1 MLSICSPE
9 SDAFPKYVKLK
20 KQRNTKVMIFNII
33 YSSYFL
39 IHFNIVEL
47 QLISQYELNDKIPPE
62 LDLSDK
68 VQTKLNQIK
77 LKFCYRRFMP
87 QNTKK
92 FGFLILVCS

>member
-1 MLSICSPE
+1 MLSICPPE

-20 KQRNTKVMIFNII
+20 KQRNIKVMIFNII

-39 IHFNIVEL
+39 IYFNIVEL

-62 LDLSDK
+62 LSLSDK
-68 VQTKLNQIK
+68 VTTKLNQIK

-87 QNTKK
+87 QITKK
-92 FGFLILVCS
+92 FGFF

>member
-1 MLSICSPE
+1 MLRICSPE
-9 SDAFPKYVKLK
+9 SVSFHKYVKLK

-62 LDLSDK
+62 L
-68 VQTKLNQIK
+68 VCVVKLNQ
-77 LKFCYRRFMP
+77 
-87 QNTKK
+87 
-92 FGFLILVCS
+92 S

>member
-39 IHFNIVEL
+39 IHFTIVEL

-62 LDLSDK
+62 LSLSDK
-68 VQTKLNQIK
+68 VTTKLNQIK

-87 QNTKK
+87 QITKK
-92 FGFLILVCS
+92 FGLF

>member
-1 MLSICSPE
+1 MLRICSPE
-9 SDAFPKYVKLK
+9 SVSFHKYVKLK

-39 IHFNIVEL
+39 IHFTIVEL

-62 LDLSDK
+62 LSLSDK
-68 VQTKLNQIK
+68 VTTKLNQIK

-87 QNTKK
+87 QITKK
-92 FGFLILVCS
+92 FGFF